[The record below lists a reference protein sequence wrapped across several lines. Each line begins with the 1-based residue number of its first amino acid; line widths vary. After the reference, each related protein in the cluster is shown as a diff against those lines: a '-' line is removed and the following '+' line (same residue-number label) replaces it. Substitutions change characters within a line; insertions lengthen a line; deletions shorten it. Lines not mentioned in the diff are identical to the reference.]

1 MTFQSKNVDYD
12 MAIATII
19 VYTTNVELN
28 VYTNSSIFL
37 QAYFEYLGGK
47 RMADTKQTQEDEA
60 MQEVQAEQDQ
70 VQDEQSQTNGIPDYK
85 SDREEVRHASEQ
97 FFRSLFRAG
106 VHVAMAP
113 VYVLPEESREHF
125 FAAGREFTRGLSSLA
140 QEIADDFDKLVTRE
154 NEKLGN
160 E

>member
-1 MTFQSKNVDYD
+1 
-12 MAIATII
+12 
-19 VYTTNVELN
+19 
-28 VYTNSSIFL
+28 
-37 QAYFEYLGGK
+37 
-47 RMADTKQTQEDEA
+47 MADTQQKLEGEV
-60 MQEVQAEQDQ
+60 MQEAQAQ
-70 VQDEQSQTNGIPDYK
+70 QDELQEEQAQTSGMPDYR

-113 VYVLPEESREHF
+113 VYALPEESREHF

-154 NEKLGN
+154 DGEA
-160 E
+160 EE